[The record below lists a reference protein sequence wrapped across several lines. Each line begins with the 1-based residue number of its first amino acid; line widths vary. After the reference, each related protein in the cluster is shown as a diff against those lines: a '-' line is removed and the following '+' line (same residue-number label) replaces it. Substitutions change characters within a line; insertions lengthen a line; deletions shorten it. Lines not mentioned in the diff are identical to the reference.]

1 MDSAD
6 FEVLT
11 EAAWVSELE
20 GECLAASGMLGTD
33 LHRGIEGL
41 DIEQQEVMR
50 FTVFFCF
57 RFGNRKDSV
66 GWSLVIVMGNGMKP
80 IDSTYI
86 PKLR

>member
-57 RFGNRKDSV
+57 WFGNRKDSV
-66 GWSLVIVMGNGMKP
+66 DCGIVFGDSDGGWNEAN
-80 IDSTYI
+80 
-86 PKLR
+86 